1 MEKCTV
7 LTYIGAYCRF
17 AGDDAHRIESMAGK
31 EDGAVTEGA
40 VEAGSACRASACE
53 KNRPLTRLPLRH
65 RLSSKVLLLTIFS
78 VLVAEV
84 LIFVPSVASMRMRWL
99 TARLDT
105 VAAAS
110 IVLADSESPVVPR
123 SVQDS
128 VLLAT
133 GTKAI
138 ALREKGASRLL
149 AMSEMPQKIDQHIDL
164 AHTSEAAAIWDAFDT
179 LFTGGDRTLRV
190 YGPIGNS
197 GKIIELVTSDAP
209 LRRAMLQ
216 YARNVAVLSLVISLI
231 AASLVYLAINELLL
245 RPVRRMHRNMIN
257 FAQAPDDPTRIIIPD
272 DRKDELGVAQRQL
285 AAIQTDL
292 QRTFSEQKHLADL
305 GLAVSKIN
313 HDMRNILASAQLMS
327 DHLADAKDPV
337 VQRFAPKLIRTL
349 NRAISY
355 AESVIAYGRAQEAP
369 PKRRRVALH
378 TIITDVEET
387 LAIEPE
393 SGIEFRNLVPQD
405 FEMDADAEQFFRVL
419 TNLCRNAVQAMAAD
433 RPGDESVVKRLT
445 VTAGRVGSVAV
456 IGIEDTGPG
465 LPQKARDNL
474 FTAFRGSTRSD
485 GTGLGLAIAHEL
497 VRAHGGG
504 IELREDRSCGTHFEI
519 RIPDMPVSLA
529 NWRRQKEATEADK
542 SA

>member
-1 MEKCTV
+1 MADKEVGKANA
-7 LTYIGAYCRF
+7 GA
-17 AGDDAHRIESMAGK
+17 ADQAP
-31 EDGAVTEGA
+31 GA
-40 VEAGSACRASACE
+40 ACRAAACE

-65 RLSSKVLLLTIFS
+65 RLSSKVLLLTVLS

-84 LIFVPSVASMRMRWL
+84 LIFVPSIASMRMRWL

-105 VAAAS
+105 VAAVS
-110 IVLADSESPVVPR
+110 LVLADGQTPPVPR
-123 SVQDS
+123 AVQDS

-138 ALREKGASRLL
+138 ALREQNASRLL
-149 AMSEMPQKIDQHIDL
+149 AMSEVPKTIDQHIDL

-179 LFTGGDRTLRV
+179 LFAGGNRNLRV
-190 YGPIGNS
+190 YGPVGHS
-197 GKIIELVTSDAP
+197 GKVIELVTSDAP
-209 LRRAMLQ
+209 LRTAMLD
-216 YARNVAVLSLVISLI
+216 YARNVALLSLVISLI
-231 AASLVYLAINELLL
+231 AASLVYLAINEMLL
-245 RPVRRMHRNMIN
+245 RPVRRMHRNMIY
-257 FAQAPDDPTRIIIPD
+257 FAQGPDDPTRIIIPD
-272 DRKDELGVAQRQL
+272 PRKDELGVAQSQL

-327 DHLADAKDPV
+327 DHLSDARDPV
-337 VQRFAPKLIRTL
+337 VQRMAPKLIRTL
-349 NRAISY
+349 NRAIGY

-369 PKRRRVALH
+369 PKQRRVLLH
-378 TIITDVEET
+378 TIVADVEET
-387 LAIEPE
+387 LSIDPQ
-393 SGIEFRNLVPQD
+393 SGVEFRNLVPED
-405 FEMDADAEQFFRVL
+405 FEMDADAEQFFRIL

-445 VTAGRVGSVAV
+445 ITAGRVGAVAIV
-456 IGIEDTGPG
+456 GVEDTGPG

-474 FTAFRGSTRSD
+474 FTAFRGSTRSG
-485 GTGLGLAIAHEL
+485 GTGLGLAIAQEL
-497 VRAHGGG
+497 VRAHGGT
-504 IELREDRSCGTHFEI
+504 IELREERTCGTHFEI

-529 NWRRQKEATEADK
+529 NWRKRKEAAEAGR

>member
-1 MEKCTV
+1 
-7 LTYIGAYCRF
+7 
-17 AGDDAHRIESMAGK
+17 MAEK
-31 EDGAVTEGA
+31 EDARETDAVADTLPGA
-40 VEAGSACRASACE
+40 ACRASACS
-53 KNRPLTRLPLRH
+53 KNRPLIKLPLRH
-65 RLSSKVLLLTIFS
+65 RLSSKVLLLTVLS

-105 VAAAS
+105 VAAVS
-110 IVLADSESPVVPR
+110 LVLADGQTPEVPR
-123 SVQDS
+123 AVQDS

-133 GTKAI
+133 GTKMI
-138 ALREKGASRLL
+138 ALREKDASKLL
-149 AMSEMPQKIDQHIDL
+149 AMSEVPKTIDQHIDL

-179 LFTGGDRTLRV
+179 LFAGGNRTLRV
-190 YGPIGNS
+190 YGPIGHS
-197 GKIIELVTSDAP
+197 GKVIELVTSDAP
-209 LRRAMLQ
+209 LREALLS
-216 YARNVAVLSLVISLI
+216 YARNVAAVSLIISLI

-245 RPVRRMHRNMIN
+245 RPVRGMHRNMIH

-272 DRKDELGVAQRQL
+272 TRKDELGVAQRQL

-327 DHLADAKDPV
+327 DHLADARDPV
-337 VQRFAPKLIRTL
+337 VQRLAPKLIRTL
-349 NRAISY
+349 NRAIGY

-369 PKRRRVALH
+369 PERRRVLLH
-378 TIITDVEET
+378 TIIADMEET
-387 LAIEPE
+387 LSIDPD
-393 SGIEFRNLVPQD
+393 SGIEFRNLVPPD
-405 FEMDADAEQFFRVL
+405 FEADVDSEQFFRVM
-419 TNLCRNAVQAMAAD
+419 TNLCRNAIQAMAAD
-433 RPGDESVVKRLT
+433 RPGDESLVKRLT
-445 VTAGRVGSVAV
+445 ITAGRVGSVAI

-474 FTAFRGSTRSD
+474 FTAFRGSTRSG

-497 VRAHGGG
+497 VRAHGGT
-504 IELREDRSCGTHFEI
+504 IELRQDRIIGTHFEI

-529 NWRRQKEATEADK
+529 TWRQRRQAAAAGK
-542 SA
+542 SAG